1 MRMVRAKISTASRQ
15 KRLDTYEFSSIW
27 HPQTGGEKMRTRIL
41 ISLLFG
47 GMLALSLPGC
57 TGGKDAKEQAT
68 QQESPRV
75 QEAAH
80 THIGPQVGEKAP
92 TFSLKDVDGKQVN
105 LADMV
110 GKNPLVLVFWGT
122 WCPHCVAEVPALKKM
137 QDQYK
142 GKGVNIV
149 SVAVRHPTEKL
160 EVFPKNTAAFVK
172 TNKMNYTVLLD
183 GEYTAAN
190 LYHIEGVPTLL
201 VLDKEGVIRSMGHA
215 AKEAEEKLKHLI

>member
-1 MRMVRAKISTASRQ
+1 
-15 KRLDTYEFSSIW
+15 
-27 HPQTGGEKMRTRIL
+27 MRTRVL
-41 ISLLFG
+41 IGLLFG

-57 TGGKDAKEQAT
+57 TGGKDAKEEAT
-68 QQESPRV
+68 QQENPRD

-80 THIGPQVGEKAP
+80 THMGPRVGEKAP
-92 TFSLKDVDGKQVN
+92 TFSLKDVEGNQVN

-142 GKGVNIV
+142 EKGVSIV

-160 EVFPKNTAAFVK
+160 EDFPKITGDFVK

-190 LYHIEGVPTLL
+190 LYRIEAVPTLL
-201 VLDKEGVIRSMGHA
+201 VLDKEGVIQSTGHS
-215 AKEAEEKLKHLI
+215 AKEAEDKLKRLV